1 MNLLLLGTFLFLN
14 TPLAWTRD
22 KHYYIGIIEA
32 VWNYASENGEKK
44 LVSVDME
51 QSNLYLQSG
60 PDRIGKTYKKALYVQ
75 YTDETFRKTVDKPVW
90 LGFLGPIIKAEVGDK
105 VYVHLKNFASR
116 PYTFHSHGVTYYKE
130 HEGAIYPDNTTNFQK
145 ADDKVFPGEQYLYVL
160 HASEQSPVD
169 GDNNCVTRIYHSH
182 VDAPKD
188 IASGLIGP
196 LILCKKDSL
205 DKEKEKDIDQE
216 FVVMFS
222 VVDENL
228 SWYLEDNIKTF
239 CSEPEK
245 VDKDNEDF
253 QESNRMYSG
262 LQAFF
267 QVHNCNKPSPEADT
281 GEKHVRHY
289 YIAAEE
295 IIWDYAPSGT
305 DTFTGDNLTAPES
318 HSRVF
323 FEESAMRIG
332 GSYKKM
338 VYREYTDGSFR
349 KRKQRGPD
357 EEHLGILGPVIW
369 AEVGDIIKVTF
380 HNNGKYP
387 LSIQPTGVRFTVENE
402 GTFYA
407 PPSHSL
413 KGGVPHPQASSHVA
427 PKETFTYEW
436 TVPKEMGPTY
446 ADPVCLS
453 RMYYSG
459 VDPTKDL
466 FTGLIGPMKICK
478 KGSLLANGRQKDVDK
493 EFYLFPTVFDEN
505 ESLLLDD
512 NIRMFTTAP
521 DHVNK
526 EDEDFQESNKMHW
539 TFDVECLTTDHYTGG
554 MKQKYTV
561 NQCNQ
566 RSEDHTVYLGERTY
580 YVAAV
585 EVEWDYSPSRD
596 WEKELHHLQEQK
608 DPDWK
613 YLQSVQYGTHGNFPR
628 LSYPTFFP
636 RFESQDIIP
645 PDDFLNSDEELDC
658 VLFGILRGQVVGLRY
673 YTGVVNN
680 NEMVSLQREPDNP
693 YDKNAIKVNNV
704 NGDQVGHLKR
714 NLAAALAFLMDNK
727 LVQVEGV
734 VPFGAN
740 NAFTMPLHMT
750 FWGKEENR
758 EVVLD
763 QLKKHGFKLGS
774 TLKDLGLSS
783 ENSLVSGRSGPRYNM
798 PAHVAVQMTAEQLKT
813 EFDKL
818 FEDLKEDAK
827 TNEME
832 PAEAIGTPLLPHQK
846 QALAWMISREN
857 SKELPPFWEQRNDLY
872 YNTITNFSVK
882 QRPENVHGGILAD
895 DMGLTKDD
903 SPLHSIKWLRV
914 ILDEGHAIR
923 NPNAQQTKAV
933 LDLEA
938 ERRWVLTGTPI
949 QNSLKDLWSL
959 LSFLKLKPFIDREWW
974 HRTIQR
980 PVTTGDEGGLRRLQS
995 LIKSITLRRTKTSK
1009 IKGKP
1014 VLELPERKVFIQHVS
1029 LSEEER
1035 KIYQS
1040 VKNEGKAI
1048 IGRYFTDGTV
1058 LAHYADVLGL
1068 LLRLR
1073 QICCHI
1079 HLLTNGISSS
1089 GSSGNDTPE
1098 ELRKMLIRK
1107 MRLILSSGSDEECAI
1122 CLDSL
1127 TFPVITHCAHVFCKP
1142 CICQV
1147 IQSEQPHAKCPLCR
1161 NNIHG
1166 DNLLECPPE
1175 ESACDS
1181 EERSNMEWT
1190 SSSKINALMHALIE
1204 LRTKNPNIKS
1214 LVVSQFTTFLS
1225 LIETPLKASGFMFT
1239 RLDGSMTQKKRVE
1252 SIQCFQ
1258 NTEAGSPT
1266 IMLLSLKAGG
1276 VGLNLCAA
1284 SRVFLMDPA
1293 WNPAAEDQC
1302 FDRCHRLGQKQEVI
1316 ITKFIVKDSVEEN
1329 MLKIQNTKRELAAGA
1344 FGTKKPDANEMKQA
1358 KINEIRTLVDL

>member
-1 MNLLLLGTFLFLN
+1 MS
-14 TPLAWTRD
+14 WTSKRD
-22 KHYYIGIIEA
+22 
-32 VWNYASENGEKK
+32 
-44 LVSVDME
+44 
-51 QSNLYLQSG
+51 
-60 PDRIGKTYKKALYVQ
+60 
-75 YTDETFRKTVDKPVW
+75 PVW
-90 LGFLGPIIKAEVGDK
+90 K
-105 VYVHLKNFASR
+105 YV
-116 PYTFHSHGVTYYKE
+116 
-130 HEGAIYPDNTTNFQK
+130 
-145 ADDKVFPGEQYLYVL
+145 
-160 HASEQSPVD
+160 
-169 GDNNCVTRIYHSH
+169 
-182 VDAPKD
+182 
-188 IASGLIGP
+188 
-196 LILCKKDSL
+196 
-205 DKEKEKDIDQE
+205 
-216 FVVMFS
+216 
-222 VVDENL
+222 
-228 SWYLEDNIKTF
+228 
-239 CSEPEK
+239 
-245 VDKDNEDF
+245 
-253 QESNRMYSG
+253 
-262 LQAFF
+262 
-267 QVHNCNKPSPEADT
+267 
-281 GEKHVRHY
+281 
-289 YIAAEE
+289 
-295 IIWDYAPSGT
+295 
-305 DTFTGDNLTAPES
+305 
-318 HSRVF
+318 
-323 FEESAMRIG
+323 
-332 GSYKKM
+332 
-338 VYREYTDGSFR
+338 
-349 KRKQRGPD
+349 
-357 EEHLGILGPVIW
+357 
-369 AEVGDIIKVTF
+369 
-380 HNNGKYP
+380 
-387 LSIQPTGVRFTVENE
+387 
-402 GTFYA
+402 
-407 PPSHSL
+407 
-413 KGGVPHPQASSHVA
+413 
-427 PKETFTYEW
+427 
-436 TVPKEMGPTY
+436 
-446 ADPVCLS
+446 
-453 RMYYSG
+453 
-459 VDPTKDL
+459 
-466 FTGLIGPMKICK
+466 
-478 KGSLLANGRQKDVDK
+478 
-493 EFYLFPTVFDEN
+493 
-505 ESLLLDD
+505 
-512 NIRMFTTAP
+512 
-521 DHVNK
+521 
-526 EDEDFQESNKMHW
+526 
-539 TFDVECLTTDHYTGG
+539 
-554 MKQKYTV
+554 
-561 NQCNQ
+561 
-566 RSEDHTVYLGERTY
+566 
-580 YVAAV
+580 
-585 EVEWDYSPSRD
+585 
-596 WEKELHHLQEQK
+596 
-608 DPDWK
+608 
-613 YLQSVQYGTHGNFPR
+613 QSVQYGTHGKFPR
-628 LSYPTFFP
+628 LSYPAFFP

-645 PDDFLNSDEELDC
+645 PDDFLTSDEELDC
-658 VLFGILRGQVVGLRY
+658 VFFGTLRGQVVGLRY

-680 NEMVSLQREPDNP
+680 NEMVSLQREPNNP

-704 NGDQVGHLKR
+704 NGNQVGHLKR

-727 LVQVEGV
+727 LAQVEGV
-734 VPFGAN
+734 VPYGAN

-758 EVVLD
+758 KVVLD

-774 TLKDLGLSS
+774 TLKDLRLSL
-783 ENSLVSGRSGPRYNM
+783 ENSLVSGRAGPRYNM
-798 PAHVAVQMTAEQLKT
+798 PAHVAVQMTTEQLKM

-895 DMGLTKDD
+895 DMGLGKTLTTITVILTNFADGKPLLSNRSKKNHPRKEHKDESVKLRGSSTNNEADGLSTEPSRCGGEPVISDIQEMNKFLKSEVSSFCPKRRKISVEYTESDLQKIGTSELAKKMKGSSKVKEDTTFAHALTSSAPVTKKKILKKGASVMEGLKKCDTGERSRATLIICPLSVLSNWIDQFGQHIKSEVRLNFYVYYGPDRIRDPALLSKQDIVLTTYNILTHDYGTKDD

-949 QNSLKDLWSL
+949 QNSINDLWSL

-980 PVTTGDEGGLRRLQS
+980 PVTTGDEGGLRRLRS
-995 LIKSITLRRTKTSK
+995 LIRSITLRRTKTSK

-1040 VKNEGKAI
+1040 VKNEGKAL
-1048 IGRYFTDGTV
+1048 IGRYFTEGTV

-1073 QICCHI
+1073 QICCHT

-1089 GSSGNDTPE
+1089 GPSGNDTPE

-1107 MRLILSSGSDEECAI
+1107 MKLILSSGSDEECAI

-1127 TFPVITHCAHVFCKP
+1127 TFPVITHCAHVFCKL
-1142 CICQV
+1142 CICEV
-1147 IQSEQPHAKCPLCR
+1147 IQNEQPHAKCPLCR
-1161 NNIHG
+1161 NNIHS

-1181 EERSNMEWT
+1181 EKKPNMEWT
-1190 SSSKINALMHALIE
+1190 SSSKISALMNALIE

-1258 NTEAGSPT
+1258 NREAGSPT

-1316 ITKFIVKDSVEEN
+1316 IIKFIVKDSVEEN

-1344 FGTKKPDANEMKQA
+1344 FGTKNLDANEMKQA

>member
-1 MNLLLLGTFLFLN
+1 M
-14 TPLAWTRD
+14 
-22 KHYYIGIIEA
+22 
-32 VWNYASENGEKK
+32 
-44 LVSVDME
+44 
-51 QSNLYLQSG
+51 
-60 PDRIGKTYKKALYVQ
+60 
-75 YTDETFRKTVDKPVW
+75 
-90 LGFLGPIIKAEVGDK
+90 
-105 VYVHLKNFASR
+105 
-116 PYTFHSHGVTYYKE
+116 
-130 HEGAIYPDNTTNFQK
+130 
-145 ADDKVFPGEQYLYVL
+145 
-160 HASEQSPVD
+160 
-169 GDNNCVTRIYHSH
+169 
-182 VDAPKD
+182 
-188 IASGLIGP
+188 
-196 LILCKKDSL
+196 
-205 DKEKEKDIDQE
+205 
-216 FVVMFS
+216 
-222 VVDENL
+222 
-228 SWYLEDNIKTF
+228 SW
-239 CSEPEK
+239 
-245 VDKDNEDF
+245 
-253 QESNRMYSG
+253 
-262 LQAFF
+262 AF
-267 QVHNCNKPSPEADT
+267 
-281 GEKHVRHY
+281 
-289 YIAAEE
+289 
-295 IIWDYAPSGT
+295 
-305 DTFTGDNLTAPES
+305 
-318 HSRVF
+318 
-323 FEESAMRIG
+323 
-332 GSYKKM
+332 
-338 VYREYTDGSFR
+338 
-349 KRKQRGPD
+349 KR
-357 EEHLGILGPVIW
+357 
-369 AEVGDIIKVTF
+369 
-380 HNNGKYP
+380 
-387 LSIQPTGVRFTVENE
+387 
-402 GTFYA
+402 
-407 PPSHSL
+407 
-413 KGGVPHPQASSHVA
+413 
-427 PKETFTYEW
+427 
-436 TVPKEMGPTY
+436 
-446 ADPVCLS
+446 DPV
-453 RMYYSG
+453 
-459 VDPTKDL
+459 
-466 FTGLIGPMKICK
+466 
-478 KGSLLANGRQKDVDK
+478 
-493 EFYLFPTVFDEN
+493 
-505 ESLLLDD
+505 
-512 NIRMFTTAP
+512 
-521 DHVNK
+521 
-526 EDEDFQESNKMHW
+526 
-539 TFDVECLTTDHYTGG
+539 
-554 MKQKYTV
+554 
-561 NQCNQ
+561 
-566 RSEDHTVYLGERTY
+566 
-580 YVAAV
+580 
-585 EVEWDYSPSRD
+585 
-596 WEKELHHLQEQK
+596 
-608 DPDWK
+608 WK
-613 YLQSVQYGTHGNFPR
+613 YLQSVQYGTHGKFPR
-628 LSYPTFFP
+628 LSYPTFLP
-636 RFESQDIIP
+636 HFESQDITP

-658 VLFGILRGQVVGLRY
+658 VLFGTLRGQVVGLRY

-680 NEMVSLQREPDNP
+680 NEMVSLQREPNNP

-704 NGDQVGHLKR
+704 NGNQVGHLKR
-714 NLAAALAFLMDNK
+714 NLAAALASLMDNK

-758 EVVLD
+758 EMVLD

-774 TLKDLGLSS
+774 TLKDLGLSL
-783 ENSLVSGRSGPRYNM
+783 ENSLVSGKAGPRYNM
-798 PAHVAVQMTAEQLKT
+798 PAHAAVQMTAEQLKM

-857 SKELPPFWEQRNDLY
+857 SRELPPFWEQRNGVY

-895 DMGLTKDD
+895 DMGLGKTLTAIAVILTNFADGQPLLSNRSETNHSRKEYKDETVKLRGSNTNNEVDGLSAEPSRCGGEPVISDIQEMNTFLVSEVSSFCPKRRKISVEYTESSDLEKIETSELAKKMKGSSKVKEDTTFANALTSSAPVTKKKMLKRGASVMKGLKKCDTGERSRATLIICPLSVLSNWIDQFGQHIKSDVPLNFYVYYGPDRIRDPALLSKQDIVLTTYNILTHDYGTKDD

-949 QNSLKDLWSL
+949 QNSLNDLWSL

-980 PVTTGDEGGLRRLQS
+980 PVKTGDEGGLRRLRS
-995 LIKSITLRRTKTSK
+995 LVKSITLRRTKTSK

-1048 IGRYFTDGTV
+1048 IGRYFTEGTV

-1073 QICCHI
+1073 QICCHT
-1079 HLLTNGISSS
+1079 HLLTNSMSSS
-1089 GSSGNDTPE
+1089 GPSGNDTPE

-1107 MRLILSSGSDEECAI
+1107 MKLILSSGSDEECAI

-1147 IQSEQPHAKCPLCR
+1147 IHNEQPHAKCPLCR

-1166 DNLLECPPE
+1166 DNLIECPPE

-1181 EERSNMEWT
+1181 EKKSNMEWT

-1204 LRTKNPNIKS
+1204 LRTNNPNIKS

-1239 RLDGSMTQKKRVE
+1239 RLDGSMTQKKRIE

-1276 VGLNLCAA
+1276 VGLNLSAA

-1329 MLKIQNTKRELAAGA
+1329 MLKIQSTKRELAAGA
-1344 FGTKKPDANEMKQA
+1344 FGTKKPDANEIKQA

>member
-1 MNLLLLGTFLFLN
+1 M
-14 TPLAWTRD
+14 
-22 KHYYIGIIEA
+22 A
-32 VWNYASENGEKK
+32 VM
-44 LVSVDME
+44 D
-51 QSNLYLQSG
+51 
-60 PDRIGKTYKKALYVQ
+60 YKAV
-75 YTDETFRKTVDKPVW
+75 TDLCV
-90 LGFLGPIIKAEVGDK
+90 
-105 VYVHLKNFASR
+105 KN
-116 PYTFHSHGVTYYKE
+116 K
-130 HEGAIYPDNTTNFQK
+130 
-145 ADDKVFPGEQYLYVL
+145 
-160 HASEQSPVD
+160 
-169 GDNNCVTRIYHSH
+169 
-182 VDAPKD
+182 
-188 IASGLIGP
+188 
-196 LILCKKDSL
+196 
-205 DKEKEKDIDQE
+205 
-216 FVVMFS
+216 
-222 VVDENL
+222 
-228 SWYLEDNIKTF
+228 
-239 CSEPEK
+239 
-245 VDKDNEDF
+245 
-253 QESNRMYSG
+253 
-262 LQAFF
+262 
-267 QVHNCNKPSPEADT
+267 
-281 GEKHVRHY
+281 
-289 YIAAEE
+289 
-295 IIWDYAPSGT
+295 
-305 DTFTGDNLTAPES
+305 
-318 HSRVF
+318 
-323 FEESAMRIG
+323 
-332 GSYKKM
+332 
-338 VYREYTDGSFR
+338 
-349 KRKQRGPD
+349 
-357 EEHLGILGPVIW
+357 
-369 AEVGDIIKVTF
+369 
-380 HNNGKYP
+380 
-387 LSIQPTGVRFTVENE
+387 
-402 GTFYA
+402 
-407 PPSHSL
+407 
-413 KGGVPHPQASSHVA
+413 
-427 PKETFTYEW
+427 
-436 TVPKEMGPTY
+436 
-446 ADPVCLS
+446 
-453 RMYYSG
+453 
-459 VDPTKDL
+459 
-466 FTGLIGPMKICK
+466 
-478 KGSLLANGRQKDVDK
+478 
-493 EFYLFPTVFDEN
+493 
-505 ESLLLDD
+505 
-512 NIRMFTTAP
+512 
-521 DHVNK
+521 
-526 EDEDFQESNKMHW
+526 
-539 TFDVECLTTDHYTGG
+539 
-554 MKQKYTV
+554 
-561 NQCNQ
+561 
-566 RSEDHTVYLGERTY
+566 
-580 YVAAV
+580 
-585 EVEWDYSPSRD
+585 
-596 WEKELHHLQEQK
+596 
-608 DPDWK
+608 
-613 YLQSVQYGTHGNFPR
+613 
-628 LSYPTFFP
+628 
-636 RFESQDIIP
+636 
-645 PDDFLNSDEELDC
+645 
-658 VLFGILRGQVVGLRY
+658 
-673 YTGVVNN
+673 VNN

-895 DMGLTKDD
+895 DMGLGKTLTAIAVILTNFADGQPLLSNRREKNHPRKEYKDETVKLRGSNTNNEADGLSTEPSRCGGEPVISHIQEMNKFLISEVSSFCPKRRKISVEHTESSDSEKIETSELAHKMKDKLKNAQSDTKSRVKRSSKVKEDTTFAHALTSSAPVTKKKMLKKGASVMEGLKKCDTGERSRATLIICPLSVLSNWIDQFGQHIKSEVHLNFYVYYGPDRIRDPNLLSKQDIVLTTYNILTHDYGTKDD

-1014 VLELPERKVFIQHVS
+1014 VLELSERKVFIQHVS

-1035 KIYQS
+1035 KIYES

-1079 HLLTNGISSS
+1079 HLTNGISSS

-1098 ELRKMLIRK
+1098 ELRKMLIEK

-1147 IQSEQPHAKCPLCR
+1147 IQREQPHAKCPLCR

-1175 ESACDS
+1175 ESAC
-1181 EERSNMEWT
+1181 EKKSNMEWT

-1225 LIETPLKASGFMFT
+1225 LIETPLKASGFIFT